1 MGLSMLTEQQIWR
14 NLQRLLA
21 WSSGDEGSQQDYKV
35 KDQVFKSR
43 GSTKENKSF
52 SMEEVWFMSGV
63 DVGSW

>member
-1 MGLSMLTEQQIWR
+1 MLTEQQIWR
-14 NLQRLLA
+14 NLQQLLA
-21 WSSGDEGSQQDYKV
+21 WSSGDEGSLQEV

-52 SMEEVWFMSGV
+52 SMEEVWYMSGV